1 MSSTGDTGAVGAEY
15 TIETEARPYVAPTQ
29 FRKKPVT
36 IDAWLIK
43 DVVDRHFGLEGQPDP
58 LAEAISVGRVKPVLN
73 GVYID
78 TLEGGMF
85 GRLEDYLIRGVAGE
99 FYPCKPDIFFATYE
113 PVTP

>member
-15 TIETEARPYVAPTQ
+15 TIETEAHPYRPTTQ
-29 FRKKPVT
+29 YRKKPVT

-58 LAEAISVGRVKPVLN
+58 IAHAISVHRLRPVLN
-73 GVYID
+73 GIYID

>member
-1 MSSTGDTGAVGAEY
+1 MSSTGATGAVGAEY
-15 TIETEARPYVAPTQ
+15 TIETEARPYCRPTK

-43 DVVDRHFGLEGQPDP
+43 DIIDRHYGLEGQPDP
-58 LAEAISVGRVKPVLN
+58 IAHAISVGRVKPVLN

-99 FYPCKPDIFFATYE
+99 FYACKPDIFFATYE

>member
-1 MSSTGDTGAVGAEY
+1 MSSTGATGAVGAEY
-15 TIETEARPYVAPTQ
+15 TIETEVRPYRPHTL
-29 FRKKPVT
+29 FRKKPVVV
-36 IDAWLIK
+36 DAWLIK
-43 DVVDRHFGLEGQPDP
+43 DVVDRHFGLEGQPDII
-58 LAEAISVGRVKPVLN
+58 AHAISVGRLKPVLN
-73 GVYID
+73 GIYID

>member
-1 MSSTGDTGAVGAEY
+1 MPSEEPVGAVGAPY
-15 TIETEARPYVAPTQ
+15 DLEAELRRSPYMKY
-29 FRKKPVT
+29 RKKPVI

-43 DVVDRHFGLEGQPDP
+43 NIVDAYFGLGCLNEHVSN
-58 LAEAISVGRVKPVLN
+58 AIEVRRLKPVLN
-73 GVYID
+73 GIHID

-99 FYPCKPDIFFATYE
+99 FYPCKPDIFLATYE

>member
-15 TIETEARPYVAPTQ
+15 TIETEARSYVALTQ
-29 FRKKPVT
+29 FRKKPVI

-43 DVVDRHFGLEGQPDP
+43 DVVDRHYGLEGQPDP
-58 LAEAISVGRVKPVLN
+58 IAHAISVKRLRPVLN
-73 GVYID
+73 GIYID

-85 GRLEDYLIRGVAGE
+85 GRLEDYLISGGAGE
-99 FYPCKPDIFFATYE
+99 FYACKPDIFFATYE

>member
-15 TIETEARPYVAPTQ
+15 TIETEARPYIQTTS

-36 IDAWLIK
+36 IDAWLIR

-58 LAEAISVGRVKPVLN
+58 LADAISVGRIKPVLN

-99 FYPCKPDIFFATYE
+99 FYACKPEIFFATYE